1 MSRALQIPPPGFAE
15 LPVEEQIDYVQSL
28 WDVIAAR
35 PEKVPVPGWHKA
47 ILAERLAEYERDP
60 NEGVSWEELR
70 AELQD
75 EAKKR

>member
-1 MSRALQIPPPGFAE
+1 MSRGLQIPPPGFAE

-35 PEKVPVPGWHKA
+35 PENVPVPGWHKA

-60 NEGVSWEELR
+60 NEGVSWEE
-70 AELQD
+70 
-75 EAKKR
+75 